1 MSNLQFTSLAEL
13 SEMLTKNLKAIE
25 KTVNTKEILLSGV
38 KASIAE
44 LSCLVATNTNTRAL
58 HLRMDIDSSGVRV
71 ASGVLELN
79 EYVKEYDFNKNIP
92 LDSVDAM
99 FELQAL
105 IKLVNRNIAKAK
117 QIVEAEAK
125 G

>member
-13 SEMLTKNLKAIE
+13 SEILTKNLKVIE

-44 LSCLVATNTNTRAL
+44 LSCLVATNTKTPAL
-58 HLRMDIDSSGVRV
+58 HLRMEINSSGVRV

-79 EYVKEYDFNKNIP
+79 EYVKEYDFHENIP

-99 FELQAL
+99 LELQAL
-105 IKLVNRNIAKAK
+105 IKLVKRNIAKAK
-117 QIVEAEAK
+117 QIVEAEASA
-125 G
+125 